1 MVSQCIIISSHSF
14 AYRSVLVI
22 PDGYPSI
29 FSQTIIPF
37 LSLTKISYSSR
48 CLRQHFR
55 STVPPRTL
63 KPDPDLTSKSFIF
76 GTMIDS
82 FLRGSLRVLY
92 YTAISGITNPFAT
105 AIINVKGFSLVQ
117 WIVMLLTQQMRY
129 QVRNSTRFQR
139 RTEQDETWEIIHEE
153 KRLARKRDTSS
164 VRTERKKNETNKKT
178 SANKTQRI
186 EERRKSDTTRCIQ
199 GQ

>member
-1 MVSQCIIISSHSF
+1 
-14 AYRSVLVI
+14 
-22 PDGYPSI
+22 
-29 FSQTIIPF
+29 
-37 LSLTKISYSSR
+37 
-48 CLRQHFR
+48 
-55 STVPPRTL
+55 
-63 KPDPDLTSKSFIF
+63 
-76 GTMIDS
+76 MIDS

-153 KRLARKRDTSS
+153 KR
-164 VRTERKKNETNKKT
+164 
-178 SANKTQRI
+178 
-186 EERRKSDTTRCIQ
+186 
-199 GQ
+199 